1 MKNHAASVHARLA
14 QRRTKTGEDYNVVFE
29 QEWEISLECQP
40 IGIWPK
46 NALESGDKPDGVPDS
61 RLVES
66 LRSP

>member
-46 NALESGDKPDGVPDS
+46 NALESGDKVATNPMESPIPGLS
-61 RLVES
+61 RA
-66 LRSP
+66 

>member
-1 MKNHAASVHARLA
+1 MPDWPNAGPKRG
-14 QRRTKTGEDYNVVFE
+14 KIGVVFE

-46 NALESGDKPDGVPDS
+46 NALESGDKPDGVTDS